1 MLFSS
6 WEVHIVKNC
15 DLKMLPEFQA
25 ARQAI
30 WSYVARKALC
40 ADTESCK
47 KNFPKA
53 DAQAM

>member
-15 DLKMLPEFQA
+15 DLKMLPEFRA

-30 WSYVARKALC
+30 WSYVAHKALC
-40 ADTESCK
+40 ADTESRK